1 MALLISGAMGHVGF
15 ELVRQASAADLAVVA
30 QYRKTFRAADAAA
43 LGEGVSWARCDLA
56 DPREVAILAATHPID
71 GCIHAAAVPNDQLA
85 RPDPGATFAANIAA
99 TQNLLELARQH
110 GWRRFVLVSTGSV
123 FQRESD
129 LARKIPEDAPPSP
142 VTVYGSTKRCGE
154 LLTSMYRHE
163 YRLSAA
169 TVRISW
175 IYGPPLVP
183 RTPEWPRGPIPYFLR
198 AVLSGEAVRMASG
211 GDFAASY
218 TYVGDVA
225 AGLLAAWRAPELHH
239 DVYHVGSGENYDTRR
254 VAAAVSAAVPGAS
267 IEVGP
272 GTLPWTT
279 YNKMRGPL
287 AGDRLRRDAGFA
299 VAAGPEAGIAAFADW
314 MRAHPGAWQ

>member
-1 MALLISGAMGHVGF
+1 MALLISGGMGHVGF
-15 ELVRQASAADLAVVA
+15 ELVRQASAAGLPVVA

-43 LGEGVSWARCDLA
+43 VGEGVGWARCDLA
-56 DPREVAILAATHPID
+56 DPSEVASLGATHPID
-71 GCIHAAAVPNDQLA
+71 GCIHAAAVPNDKQA
-85 RPDPGATFAANIAA
+85 RPDPSAAFAANVAA
-99 TQNLLELARQH
+99 TQNLLELARRQ
-110 GWRRFVLVSTGSV
+110 GWRRFIYVSTGSV

-129 LARKIPEDAPPSP
+129 FTRQILEDAPPSP

-154 LLTSMYRHE
+154 LLTSMYRRE

-169 TVRISW
+169 TIRISW
-175 IYGPPLVP
+175 VYGPPLVP

-198 AVLSGEAVRMASG
+198 AALSGEPVRMASG

-225 AGLLAAWRAPELHH
+225 AGLLAAWRAPELRH
-239 DVYHVGSGENYDTRR
+239 DVYHLGSGENYDTRR
-254 VAAAVSAAVPGAS
+254 VAAAVRMAVPGATV
-267 IEVGP
+267 EVGQ

-279 YNKMRGPL
+279 YNTMRGPL
-287 AGDRLRRDAGFA
+287 AGDRLLRDAGFA
-299 VAAGPEAGIAAFADW
+299 LAPAPEEGIAAFADW